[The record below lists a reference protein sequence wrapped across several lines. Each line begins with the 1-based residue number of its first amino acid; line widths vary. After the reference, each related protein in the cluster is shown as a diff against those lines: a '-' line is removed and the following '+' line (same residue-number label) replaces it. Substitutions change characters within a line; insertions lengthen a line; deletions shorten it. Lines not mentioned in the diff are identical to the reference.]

1 MFAVQVDN
9 RHRKTIDGRRA
20 IDEEHRRFRKFDDV
34 PNLAG
39 REGWIETGC
48 RRPHAPSR
56 EQVGEKPRSATMS
69 DGNDGSAPDAHS
81 SAVAHRSPLIAKFN
95 RVPAQTNPDVLD
107 PAVSRGGGQHAS

>member
-1 MFAVQVDN
+1 MFAVQIDN

-39 REGWIETGC
+39 RKRWIETGC
-48 RRPHAPSR
+48 RRPHTPGR

-69 DGNDGSAPDAHS
+69 DGNDGSAPDAHLRQRCR
-81 SAVAHRSPLIAKFN
+81 AAIDLIAKSN
-95 RVPAQTNPDVLD
+95 RVPAQTKPDVLD
-107 PAVSRGGGQHAS
+107 PAVSR